1 MATLDTKYIVNAQ
14 PDGYVDKDVV
24 RTRLFR
30 KTAVNFGTTNPG
42 DTLATSTNYAVA
54 KFPKGFVPRSAI
66 VNVLKANASA
76 VNLTVNVAKAATP
89 TSATVTAINASAT
102 AAMGTAG
109 ATLIEFATSTVEQAT
124 VGVAPW
130 VTGDSDYLVLTVA
143 GAVDAEFEVV
153 VCGDWPMLSP
163 DRND

>member
-1 MATLDTKYIVNAQ
+1 MATLNTQYIVVAQ
-14 PDGYVDKDVV
+14 PDGFVDKDVV

-42 DTLATSTNYAVA
+42 DTLAASTNYAVA

-66 VNVLKANASA
+66 VSVLKANASA
-76 VNLTVNVAKAATP
+76 VNLTVNIAKNATP
-89 TSATVTAINASAT
+89 ASATVTAINASAT
-102 AAMGTAG
+102 AAMGSAG
-109 ATLIEFATSTVEQAT
+109 ATLIEFATSTSGEST

-130 VTGDSDYLVLTVA
+130 VTGENDYLVLTVA

-153 VCGDWPMLSP
+153 VCGDWPMLAP